1 MSRRS
6 VADSARVLRLIAI
19 AALALIVI
27 AFVISRLGLYL
38 GPQVMVVR
46 QGHGADS
53 LVANLAATDA
63 GVLLFAVSLAQ
74 LIRLLGRLGSGEL
87 FGPAVTGAF
96 RTFAFWLLLSAA
108 VAIGGPLLAGLAG
121 ALSDASHRAEFR
133 ISIRDVM
140 FLVASLVIFLV
151 ARMFDE
157 AARIESELEEIV

>member
-53 LVANLAATDA
+53 LVANLATDA